1 MAITVQTK
9 TGVFEI
15 DADTGETI
23 LFTGLAAG
31 LSLPYEC
38 ATGTCGTCRARVMEG
53 ETEVLWPEAPGG
65 AKLKRDK
72 GDILMCQ
79 TRATGPCVLRVPAD
93 VTLNLAGRIKPER
106 LSAVVT
112 STERLTSDVM
122 HFDVELPREIAF
134 DAGQFFVV
142 TAPGLRGAR
151 AYSMVNYAP
160 STNTLSFV
168 IKRKPGGGFS
178 KWAFE
183 NDMNGTE
190 LSLFGPLG
198 QATFRPEE
206 NFDLVCIT
214 GGSGIAGIMSI
225 LNHASD
231 IGYFKDRTG
240 QLYFGVR
247 TLADGFYLNE
257 LQDMIARSNGA
268 LSVTLALSNED
279 PPADAHPEYPGIRL
293 SGGFVHDVASAAMEG
308 ASDNAIGFVAGPPPM
323 VDGAI
328 RILLTKGGLAPGRIR
343 YDKFN

>member
-1 MAITVQTK
+1 MTITVQTK

-15 DADTGETI
+15 DSDTAESI
-23 LFTGLAAG
+23 LFAGLGAG

-53 ETEVLWPEAPGG
+53 EAEVQWTDAPGMSKIKP
-65 AKLKRDK
+65 AK

-79 TRATGPCVLRVPAD
+79 TRAKGPCVLRVPAD
-93 VTLNLAGRIKPER
+93 VVQDIAGRLKPER
-106 LSAVVT
+106 VSAVVT
-112 STERLTSDVM
+112 STSRLTSDVM
-122 HFDVELPREIAF
+122 HFDVELSREIAF

-160 STNTLSFV
+160 STKSLSFV

-178 KWAFE
+178 EWAFE
-183 NDMNGTE
+183 NDMNGVE

-231 IGYFKDRTG
+231 IDYFKDRTG
-240 QLYFGVR
+240 HLFFGVR
-247 TLADGFYLNE
+247 TLSDGFYLSE
-257 LQDMIARSNGA
+257 LQDMISRSSGA
-268 LSVTLALSNED
+268 LKVTLALSNEE
-279 PPADAHPEYPGIRL
+279 PSSDAHPDYPGIAL
-293 SGGFVHDVASAAMEG
+293 SGGFVHDVASAALNGE
-308 ASDNAIGFVAGPPPM
+308 SENTIGFVAGPPPM

-328 RILLTKGGLAPGRIR
+328 RILLTKGGLPPSRIR